1 MSEALQVMSNGGYID
16 LEEEKYIPDKE
27 FLYLTLNQYT
37 TLDYAMFK
45 KNPNRFLRPPIVNWC
60 AFQYRTA
67 VEYGYPKELL
77 LEKGIDPDKEFEPL
91 LPAPDCYEDSPN
103 FLDDFKMD
111 IAECIQYYMGMF
123 GNYTEYMIAAENKIH
138 SVILKWMEDHNIEI
152 LPDQPMD
159 CMLSNKEKQ
168 KIKHR
173 ILLNEDKLH
182 NESVIISLITYGGYF
197 DVVKKEYIATNN
209 LTSGKFR
216 VYEKEPERYLK
227 PLIIDQL
234 SLNAQA
240 ASNVGITDEQ
250 LKTFGFAESDLKIKL
265 VPQRILAE
273 KQQKSYWPAQ
283 EAIDIYRKLYV
294 YLKKMRLVDEFI
306 HSRCNIERKIAS
318 EWMMKAN
325 ITL

>member
-1 MSEALQVMSNGGYID
+1 M
-16 LEEEKYIPDKE
+16 
-27 FLYLTLNQYT
+27 
-37 TLDYAMFK
+37 
-45 KNPNRFLRPPIVNWC
+45 
-60 AFQYRTA
+60 
-67 VEYGYPKELL
+67 
-77 LEKGIDPDKEFEPL
+77 
-91 LPAPDCYEDSPN
+91 
-103 FLDDFKMD
+103 
-111 IAECIQYYMGMF
+111 
-123 GNYTEYMIAAENKIH
+123 
-138 SVILKWMEDHNIEI
+138 
-152 LPDQPMD
+152 
-159 CMLSNKEKQ
+159 
-168 KIKHR
+168 
-173 ILLNEDKLH
+173 
-182 NESVIISLITYGGYF
+182 IISLITYGGYF